1 MADKLGDQ
9 VKNALNLE
17 VSTTEQGGNMKMAL
31 KQKIFET
38 VIVLRSLFVKLRATW
53 DRLQNNLN

>member
-17 VSTTEQGGNMKMAL
+17 VSTTERGGNMKMAL